1 MKSMYI
7 RAQIELIQ
15 LEATDILTNSICPN
29 EGEGDEDF

>member
-15 LEATDILTNSICPN
+15 LEATDILTNSN
-29 EGEGDEDF
+29 EGESDEDF